1 MIEIIGQILG
11 VLAMILYAISYQFK
25 KPAFFYLFSF
35 AGSTA
40 FCISYLLLG
49 KTAGFVCNIVSM
61 VKALYLW
68 LFPTV
73 KKKQHF
79 VSFIVLYAAVTFITI
94 YFDWDSY
101 LALLTLVASI
111 LHTYMFFQTNP
122 KVLRYIQI
130 FGVSPLWIIYNV
142 LGDEIAIGGILCETF
157 VVTSSII
164 YLIRHR
170 KDNKPDKKEEELKQE
185 ISVESN

>member
-11 VLAMILYAISYQFK
+11 VVAMILYAISYQFK
-25 KPAFFYLFSF
+25 KPALFYIFSF
-35 AGSTA
+35 GGATA

-49 KTAGFVCNIVSM
+49 KTGGFVCNIVS
-61 VKALYLW
+61 VIKALYLW

-73 KKKQHF
+73 KRKAHF
-79 VSFIVLYAAVTFITI
+79 VSFILLYAAVSVITI
-94 YFDWDSY
+94 VLKWDTY
-101 LALLTLVASI
+101 LALLTLAASI
-111 LHTYMFFQTNP
+111 AHTYMFFQDNP

-130 FGVSPLWIIYNV
+130 FVVSPMWIVYNV

-170 KDNKPDKKEEELKQE
+170 KDTKEEKKEEQ
-185 ISVESN
+185 VEEQTN

>member
-1 MIEIIGQILG
+1 MMEIIGQILG
-11 VLAMILYAISYQFK
+11 IVAMILYAISYQFK
-25 KPAFFYLFSF
+25 KPALFYIFSF
-35 AGSTA
+35 GGATA

-49 KTAGFVCNIVSM
+49 KTGGFVCNIVS
-61 VKALYLW
+61 VIKALYLW

-73 KKKQHF
+73 KRKAHF
-79 VSFIVLYAAVTFITI
+79 VSFILLYVAVSVITI
-94 YFDWDSY
+94 VLKWDSY
-101 LALLTLVASI
+101 LALLTLAASI
-111 LHTYMFFQTNP
+111 AHTYMFFQDNA

-130 FGVSPLWIIYNV
+130 FLVSPMWIVYNV

-170 KDNKPDKKEEELKQE
+170 KDPKKEKKEEQIQE
-185 ISVESN
+185 QTN

>member
-1 MIEIIGQILG
+1 MVEIIGQILG

-25 KPAFFYLFSF
+25 KPVFFYLFSF

-61 VKALYLW
+61 IKALYLW

-73 KKKQHF
+73 KRKQHF
-79 VSFIVLYAAVTFITI
+79 VSFIVLYITVTFITI
-94 YFDWDSY
+94 YFKWDSY

-130 FGVSPLWIIYNV
+130 FGVSPLWIVYNV
-142 LGDEIAIGGILCETF
+142 LGDEIAFGGILCEAF

-170 KDNKPDKKEEELKQE
+170 KDVKEEVKQE
-185 ISVESN
+185 NPKEQIAQESN